1 MLVGERAIRN
11 VWLTER
17 DELAL
22 SWFGI
27 VRISNVDTV
36 RWLLGAV
43 NGWDRPVQIRQAQRW
58 VARMEVAGKI
68 RRTVLGTPGGS
79 VVWATSD
86 VPGARRPN
94 LFSQTTRHEI
104 AVSAASARYALAG
117 FAWQE
122 DDRPTTTGGHRADGV
137 ALAAADHATL
147 IEVELTPKRAPRYAH
162 IFSSLRRRLD
172 RGEADR
178 VVYLCNPD
186 AAKAVRAALRRPTA
200 QVLAG
205 RIDVHVTYGPQTAA
219 WEGDELPRWLDPLAF
234 SEDSASDVGGG
245 IDPSVVRQQEVN
257 RGKH

>member
-1 MLVGERAIRN
+1 MVGRSNGN
-11 VWLTER
+11 VWLTSR
-17 DELAL
+17 DEMAL
-22 SWFGI
+22 SWFSV

-58 VARMEVAGKI
+58 IARMETAGKI
-68 RRTVLGTPGGS
+68 RRAALGTPGGS
-79 VVWATSD
+79 VVWATAE

-94 LFSQTTRHEI
+94 LFAQTTRHEI

-122 DDRPTTTGGHRADGV
+122 DERPATRGGHRADGV
-137 ALAAADHATL
+137 AIGADDHASL
-147 IEVELTPKRAPRYAH
+147 IEVELTPKRARRYAQ
-162 IFSSLRRRLD
+162 IFATYRRRLD
-172 RGEADR
+172 RGETDR

-186 AAKAVRAALRRPTA
+186 SAAAVRAALRQPAARP
-200 QVLAG
+200 VAG

-234 SEDSASDVGGG
+234 IGDSAVAVGGDV
-245 IDPSVVRQQEVN
+245 DPAVARGQVN